1 MYQLYTATKQHKHT
15 QFYMLLNLTFY
26 NHNECLRYYLLHQ
39 MVLISHF
46 VQVLYIVGIV
56 GIVVSRRIDGP
67 KSDRNIS

>member
-1 MYQLYTATKQHKHT
+1 
-15 QFYMLLNLTFY
+15 MLLNLTFY